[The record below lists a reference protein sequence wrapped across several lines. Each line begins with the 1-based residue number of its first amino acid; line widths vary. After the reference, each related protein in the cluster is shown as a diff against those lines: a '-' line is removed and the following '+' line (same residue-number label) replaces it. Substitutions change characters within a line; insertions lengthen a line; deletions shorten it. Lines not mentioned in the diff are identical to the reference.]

1 MNGYG
6 KDEAFMNQ
14 KKMSIMLKSIAVIAG
29 IMGLLFLTILMPVLA
44 DDCRK
49 MYSEAAYLYWPG
61 LCYGWLIGII
71 YYMALFQFWKICNEI
86 GRDNSFSKENIKS
99 LNIISIL
106 AILAAG
112 IWFAGIVGLIL
123 IKTISFS
130 FFAMMSIAVLISL
143 AVAVVATV
151 LSHLVRKAYELKE
164 ESELTI

>member
-1 MNGYG
+1 
-6 KDEAFMNQ
+6 MNQ
-14 KKMSIMLKSIAVIAG
+14 KKMSIMLKSIAVMAG
-29 IMGLLFLTILMPVLA
+29 VMGLLFLTILMPVLA
-44 DDCRK
+44 DDCRN
-49 MYSEAAYLYWPG
+49 MYSESAYLYWPG

-106 AILAAG
+106 AVLAAG
-112 IWFAGIVGLIL
+112 IWFAGLVGLIL
-123 IKTISFS
+123 IKSISIS
-130 FFAMMSIAVLISL
+130 FFALMSIAILISL
-143 AVAVVATV
+143 AVAIIATV

>member
-1 MNGYG
+1 
-6 KDEAFMNQ
+6 MNQ
-14 KKMSIMLKSIAVIAG
+14 KKMSVMLKSIALIAG
-29 IMGLLFLTILMPVLA
+29 VMGLLFLAILMPVLA
-44 DDCRK
+44 DDCKR
-49 MYSEAAYLYWPG
+49 MYSEVAYLYWPG

-106 AILAAG
+106 AILASG

-123 IKTISFS
+123 IKSISIG
-130 FFAMMSIAVLISL
+130 FFVLMSIAVLISL
-143 AVAVVATV
+143 AVSVIATV